1 MNFDS
6 FIGMISDIIVASGF
20 FTLIRCWHF
29 KLTSIQMSVLMSTS
43 SFDSYWYLHELL
55 SPTYTPFY
63 SKIIP
68 RYHYWYQKIRSE
80 SSCRRF
86 CFIVTQKCCYEE
98 NDGLS
103 EFWQNCF
110 GLEDWSRI
118 DKFISWSL
126 FSPSTGWS
134 CLAWWATV
142 SRITY

>member
-1 MNFDS
+1 MNFNS

-20 FTLIRCWHF
+20 FTIIRCWHLN
-29 KLTSIQMSVLMSTS
+29 LTSIQMSVFLISTS
-43 SFDSYWYLHELL
+43 SFKSRYLHELL

-63 SKIIP
+63 SKIISW
-68 RYHYWYQKIRSE
+68 HQYWHQKIRSE
-80 SSCRRF
+80 SLHVDALVS
-86 CFIVTQKCCYEE
+86 QKCCYEE

-126 FSPSTGWS
+126 FTSSTGWS
-134 CLAWWATV
+134 WLTWWSTV
-142 SRITY
+142 SRIAY